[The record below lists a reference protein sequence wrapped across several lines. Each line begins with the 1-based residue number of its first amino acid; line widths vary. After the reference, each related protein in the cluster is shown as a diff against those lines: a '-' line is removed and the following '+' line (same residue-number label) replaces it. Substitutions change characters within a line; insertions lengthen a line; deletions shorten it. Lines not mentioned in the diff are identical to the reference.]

1 MFNTIQ
7 KTKDELVKEKVV
19 ELNDKLK
26 FTASMFAS
34 NISEMIDI
42 VFSKHEDEY
51 ITQEIFDLIGTDGN
65 TLLQLVGGAK
75 QLLSILGADKYPI
88 NPARKKLT
96 PTQSG
101 VQVSELDNPIDFI
114 N

>member
-1 MFNTIQ
+1 MFDTIQ

-26 FTASMFAS
+26 FTASMLAS

-42 VFSKHEDEY
+42 VFSKHNDEY

-88 NPARKKLT
+88 DPARLKLT

-101 VQVSELDNPIDFI
+101 VKVSELDNPIDFI